1 MNPIPAN
8 PIPDIEFTEQ
18 CPCLEDWTDGG
29 AICQQCGLKRSKVL
43 LIMDEQE
50 TATPIPKKRN
60 CIICNEPLDEWQQS
74 LDAQIWH
81 KDGECSKC
89 IVCHNEVAHA
99 RILDCLKKED
109 PISHSPCLDKKLQD
123 DFNARPVTVTQGHLN
138 MLNRMIQFAHRP
150 INPFHLDEK
159 ANLSALLETNLAE
172 VDKNSPASIREMSP
186 EQRYIHLKM
195 MERYCA
201 IISIAVANDKDRMT
215 LAVKEQE
222 ERKQKFIKD
231 ATKVLSAEET
241 RVLMDKERERKA
253 HQTRLKED
261 PQLRARDKTIKQMI
275 SLGMT
280 EEQAIGI
287 LDSKKDNGK

>member
-1 MNPIPAN
+1 MENETPIPDNASE
-8 PIPDIEFTEQ
+8 PIPDIESLESEAPKKRTCLICHEL
-18 CPCLEDWTDGG
+18 LEDW
-29 AICQQCGLKRSKVL
+29 QQALS
-43 LIMDEQE
+43 
-50 TATPIPKKRN
+50 
-60 CIICNEPLDEWQQS
+60 
-74 LDAQIWH
+74 AQMWH
-81 KDGECSKC
+81 KDKDCSKC

-150 INPFHLDEK
+150 INPFGLDEK
-159 ANLSALLETNLAE
+159 ANLSALLETNIAE
-172 VDKNSPASIREMSP
+172 VDKNGPASIREMSP

-201 IISIAVANDKDRMT
+201 IISIAVANDKDRMV

-222 ERKQKFIKD
+222 ERKHKFIKD
-231 ATKVLSAEET
+231 ANKVLSAEET
-241 RVLMDKERERKA
+241 RVLMEKERERKA

-287 LDSKKDNGK
+287 LDSKKG